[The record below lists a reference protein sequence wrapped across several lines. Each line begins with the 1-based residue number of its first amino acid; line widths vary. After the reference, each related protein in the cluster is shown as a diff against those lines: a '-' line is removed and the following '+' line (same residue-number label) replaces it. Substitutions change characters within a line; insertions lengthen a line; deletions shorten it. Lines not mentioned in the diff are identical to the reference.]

1 MCEVQNAVRY
11 YKHQRNHGC
20 ESPRNFHQLL
30 KNPGNHI
37 KKLFTSYEKA
47 DLKAYSIH
55 PDIDIS
61 GKVNVINL
69 NEDQRLTAGAAGPRG
84 AGGVSPIK
92 ARVIAGNCRKELEE
106 GYTQRMNLELSDPNR
121 TSAADIAKQKIMKS
135 KNRRSSIK
143 SNAAISNLPKFK
155 RAR

>member
-30 KNPGNHI
+30 KDPGNHI
-37 KKLFTSYEKA
+37 KKIFTSYEKA
-47 DLKAYSIH
+47 NPKAYSIH

-92 ARVIAGNCRKELEE
+92 ARVIERNRRKELEE
-106 GYTQRMNLELSDPNR
+106 GYTDPTM
-121 TSAADIAKQKIMKS
+121 TSAADIAEQKIRKS